1 MSKTYEILLAGFG
14 GQGILFAGKALS
26 YAGMKS
32 DHNIS
37 WIPSY
42 GPEMR
47 GGTCNCSVVISED
60 IVGCP
65 IVTSPNI
72 LVAMNAPSY
81 EKFAP
86 SVVPGG
92 LVLADSSM
100 IPEASVAGSGVTV
113 VKIPATQLAN
123 DNGLSK
129 LANMILVGKLIKET
143 GMFDYEFFKKTME
156 AVVPAGKK
164 ELLAANLKAVDMGY
178 QY

>member
-1 MSKTYEILLAGFG
+1 MNKTYEILLAGFG

-72 LVAMNAPSY
+72 LVVMNAPSFD
-81 EKFAP
+81 KFQGT
-86 SVVPGG
+86 VVPGG
-92 LVLADSSM
+92 IIFADSSM
-100 IPEASVAGSGVTV
+100 ITKDTQRKDVTV
-113 VKIPATQLAN
+113 IKIPATQIGM
-123 DNGLSK
+123 DNGLTK
-129 LANMILVGKLIKET
+129 LANMILVGKLLKET
-143 GMFDYEFFKKTME
+143 QMFDYDFFKG
-156 AVVPAGKK
+156 VVASVIPASKK
-164 ELLAANLKAVDMGY
+164 EMLEINLKAMDMGY
-178 QY
+178 NY

>member
-47 GGTCNCSVVISED
+47 GGTCNCSVVVSED

-72 LVAMNAPSY
+72 LLAMNAPSF
-81 EKFAP
+81 EKFSG

-92 LVLADSSM
+92 LIIADSSM
-100 IPEASVAGSGVTV
+100 IPMDTKRNDITV
-113 VKIPATQLAN
+113 VKIPATQMAS

-129 LANMILVGKLIKET
+129 LANMIMVGKLLKET
-143 GMFDYEFFKKTME
+143 QMFDYEFFKKNM
-156 AVVPAGKK
+156 ASVIPASKK
-164 ELLAANLKAVDMGY
+164 EMLESNLKAVELGY